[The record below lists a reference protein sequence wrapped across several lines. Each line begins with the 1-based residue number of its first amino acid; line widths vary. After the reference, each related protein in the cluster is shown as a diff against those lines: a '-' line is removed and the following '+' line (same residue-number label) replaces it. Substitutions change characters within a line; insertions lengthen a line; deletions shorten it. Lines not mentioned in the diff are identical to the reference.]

1 MIRVLP
7 QLLLCLACL
16 TIARQAIATVETLDV
31 AVPPFAPFAFFKENT
46 KCEGASIS
54 ILNRLAKDVGIEFQH
69 VRYPY
74 ARILSSLKTG
84 QLDMALIFK
93 NDSIKESVNYIGPI
107 SKSKVVVLTKI
118 DKPVSHYEELASLN
132 FIAVIRK
139 AHFEPRFDNDTNIKK
154 VAVESYLQALN
165 MFSFDRVD
173 AVVGSLSG
181 LEYAMQELN
190 LNVNLLENAYYLSD
204 KEWWLHISKKT
215 SHPRLI
221 ARITK
226 AVENIYHP
234 NLIYQAY
241 KQQVNR
247 CLIAN

>member
-1 MIRVLP
+1 MIKVLP
-7 QLLLCLACL
+7 SLLLCLACL
-16 TIARQAIATVETLDV
+16 TIARQAIATVETLNV
-31 AVPPFAPFAFFKENT
+31 AVPPFAPFAFFKEDTN
-46 KCEGASIS
+46 CEGASIS
-54 ILNRLAKDVGIEFQH
+54 ILNKLAKDLGVEFQH

-84 QLDMALIFK
+84 QLDMALIFR

-107 SKSKVVVLTKI
+107 TKSKVVVLTKVG
-118 DKPVSHYEELASLN
+118 KPVSRYEELTSLN

-165 MFSFDRVD
+165 MFTFGRVD
-173 AVVGSLSG
+173 GVVGSLSG

-190 LNVNLLENAYYLSD
+190 LNVNLLENAFYLGD
-204 KEWWLHISKKT
+204 KEWWIHISKKT

-221 ARITK
+221 ARVTQ
-226 AVENIYHP
+226 AVEKTYHP
-234 NLIYQAY
+234 NLTYQVY
-241 KQQVNR
+241 KQQVKR
-247 CLIAN
+247 CLIGN